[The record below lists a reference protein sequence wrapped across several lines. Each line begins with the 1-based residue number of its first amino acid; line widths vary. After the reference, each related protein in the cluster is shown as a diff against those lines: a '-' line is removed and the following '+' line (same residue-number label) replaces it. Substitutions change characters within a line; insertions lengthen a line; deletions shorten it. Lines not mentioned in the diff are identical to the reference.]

1 MPDGIR
7 PIRKN
12 QATRTELAVK
22 FIDEASID
30 VIGGNGGN
38 GSASFRREK
47 FIPRGGPNGG
57 DGGRG
62 GSVWAVGD
70 ENINTL
76 IDYRFTRK
84 FVAPSGEHG
93 MGSDCY
99 GRAGKDIIL
108 RMPVGTIITDEK
120 SGEVIADLSENG
132 KKALVAAG
140 GKGGLGNLHFKSP
153 TNRAPRQF
161 TLGEPGQ
168 ARSLKLELKVLA
180 DVGLLGYPNAGK
192 STFITAVSNARPK
205 IADYPFTTMSPH
217 LGVVRIEQENSFVI
231 ADIPGLIEGAAEGAG
246 LGHEFL
252 RHVERTKILLH
263 VVDAASTEGRAPV
276 DDIYKINEE
285 LKAYNPRMATLPQVI
300 AANKTDV
307 IYSEDEDPV
316 ERIRAEFE
324 PQGMKVFSISA
335 VSGKGLKE
343 LLYYVRELLD
353 ALPKEAVVF
362 EQEYDPNEYNPND
375 NLPYTVEKS
384 EEEENTYVV
393 EGPKIERML
402 GYTNLDSEKGFQFF
416 QNFLKTT
423 GILDELEAA
432 GIQEGDTVR
441 MYGLK
446 FDYYK

>member
-1 MPDGIR
+1 VPDGIR

-168 ARSLKLELKVLA
+168 ARSLRLELKVLA

-252 RHVERTKILLH
+252 RHLERTKLLLH
-263 VVDAASTEGRAPV
+263 IIDAMPFDG
-276 DDIYKINEE
+276 
-285 LKAYNPRMATLPQVI
+285 
-300 AANKTDV
+300 
-307 IYSEDEDPV
+307 EDPI
-316 ERIRAEFE
+316 EKAH
-324 PQGMKVFSISA
+324 A
-335 VSGKGLKE
+335 L
-343 LLYYVRELLD
+343 VRELGKYSDTLLAKPRWVVVNKLDLVPAEDREALVKKLRD
-353 ALPKEAVVF
+353 ALCPDGRPFFAISAATREGTKEVVMA
-362 EQEYDPNEYNPND
+362 
-375 NLPYTVEKS
+375 
-384 EEEENTYVV
+384 
-393 EGPKIERML
+393 IA
-402 GYTNLDSEKGFQFF
+402 QF
-416 QNFLKTT
+416 
-423 GILDELEAA
+423 LDEQRRAERLKAEAERNPRFANTDEAAEEPAAETASEEAA
-432 GIQEGDTVR
+432 GDKADSE
-441 MYGLK
+441 
-446 FDYYK
+446 

>member
-252 RHVERTKILLH
+252 RHLERTKLLLH
-263 VVDAASTEGRAPV
+263 IIDAMPFDG
-276 DDIYKINEE
+276 
-285 LKAYNPRMATLPQVI
+285 
-300 AANKTDV
+300 
-307 IYSEDEDPV
+307 EDPI
-316 ERIRAEFE
+316 EKAH
-324 PQGMKVFSISA
+324 A
-335 VSGKGLKE
+335 L
-343 LLYYVRELLD
+343 VRELGKYSDTLLAKPRWVVVNKLDLVPAEDREELVKKLHD
-353 ALPKEAVVF
+353 ALCPDGRPFFAISAATCEGTKEVVMAIAQF
-362 EQEYDPNEYNPND
+362 LDEQRRAERLKAEAERNPRFANTD
-375 NLPYTVEKS
+375 EAAEEPAAETAS
-384 EEEENTYVV
+384 EEAADD
-393 EGPKIERML
+393 KA
-402 GYTNLDSEKGFQFF
+402 DSE
-416 QNFLKTT
+416 
-423 GILDELEAA
+423 
-432 GIQEGDTVR
+432 
-441 MYGLK
+441 
-446 FDYYK
+446 

>member
-1 MPDGIR
+1 M
-7 PIRKN
+7 
-12 QATRTELAVK
+12 K

-252 RHVERTKILLH
+252 RHLERTKLLLH
-263 VVDAASTEGRAPV
+263 
-276 DDIYKINEE
+276 II
-285 LKAYNPRMATLPQVI
+285 
-300 AANKTDV
+300 DV
-307 IYSEDEDPV
+307 MPFDGEDPI
-316 ERIRAEFE
+316 EKAH
-324 PQGMKVFSISA
+324 A
-335 VSGKGLKE
+335 L
-343 LLYYVRELLD
+343 VRELGKYSDTLLAKPRWVVVNKLDLVPAEDREELVKKLHD
-353 ALPKEAVVF
+353 ALCPDGRPFFAISAATREGTKEVVMAIAQF
-362 EQEYDPNEYNPND
+362 LDEQRRAERLKAEAERNSRFANTDEAAEEPAAE
-375 NLPYTVEKS
+375 TAS
-384 EEEENTYVV
+384 EEAADD
-393 EGPKIERML
+393 KA
-402 GYTNLDSEKGFQFF
+402 DSE
-416 QNFLKTT
+416 
-423 GILDELEAA
+423 
-432 GIQEGDTVR
+432 
-441 MYGLK
+441 
-446 FDYYK
+446 